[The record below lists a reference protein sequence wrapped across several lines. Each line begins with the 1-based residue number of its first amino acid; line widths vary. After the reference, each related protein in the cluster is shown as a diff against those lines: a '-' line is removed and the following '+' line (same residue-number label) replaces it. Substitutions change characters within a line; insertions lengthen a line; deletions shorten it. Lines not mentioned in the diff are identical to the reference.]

1 MCNQVHRTEERQ
13 PLSILQQ
20 AVEWEIDELTRGS
33 RAVRSEDE
41 DDLIMKRE
49 ERSGDAL
56 EDVDQAGASLE
67 EVELVLT
74 ELKEAIAFGGAL
86 DDQLSH
92 EANKLQIKLMK
103 AKGRQI
109 SRVSSHGRP
118 LSQAAF
124 LATEIIVARQLARQ
138 LRALVPVAQLR
149 LMRLHVEQQ
158 HKQRLDEL
166 QVEALVCVGGL
177 VPRDGDNRIQVLARL
192 QALGEWAVPGS
203 RMQLFG
209 STACDLHA
217 HGADR
222 DLTLIPTP

>member
-1 MCNQVHRTEERQ
+1 
-13 PLSILQQ
+13 
-20 AVEWEIDELTRGS
+20 
-33 RAVRSEDE
+33 
-41 DDLIMKRE
+41 MKRE
-49 ERSGDAL
+49 EGSGDTL

-67 EVELVLT
+67 EIELVLT

-109 SRVSSHGRP
+109 SRVNSHGRP

-149 LMRLHVEQQ
+149 LMGNADAASIALGVTVE
-158 HKQRLDEL
+158 ETPSIT
-166 QVEALVCVGGL
+166 VESTIASVSSSNLNVPLIVGIATSALVCVVLSAGACVVMHRRRRKVQQQREQQSLAYL
-177 VPRDGDNRIQVLARL
+177 VAGHDLAGQSNAERRE
-192 QALGEWAVPGS
+192 ASVS
-203 RMQLFG
+203 
-209 STACDLHA
+209 S
-217 HGADR
+217 
-222 DLTLIPTP
+222 LTSNKL